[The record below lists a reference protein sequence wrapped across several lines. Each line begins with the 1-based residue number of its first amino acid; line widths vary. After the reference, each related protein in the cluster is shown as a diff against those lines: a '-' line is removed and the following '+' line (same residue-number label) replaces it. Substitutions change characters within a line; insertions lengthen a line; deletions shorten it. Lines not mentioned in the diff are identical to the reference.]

1 MSAKTYHSLQI
12 VKSGYPFTG
21 LLHISVSLK
30 VLCYLGIPGEMSM
43 ADIVGA
49 DDTRQLSGCLKYQ
62 AVIEHLYL
70 NLCPLDISSVLPI
83 IFAITCVFKVLQI

>member
-1 MSAKTYHSLQI
+1 
-12 VKSGYPFTG
+12 
-21 LLHISVSLK
+21 
-30 VLCYLGIPGEMSM
+30 MSM